1 MTPDLRIRADGRD
14 ITAAVRD
21 RLVSLK
27 VTDSV
32 DADADACELVLDDR
46 GAAVELPPAGA
57 VLEVDLGWRAQ
68 GVAPMG
74 RFVVDERELH
84 GPPDTLTLRA
94 AAADLAGDLKAPR
107 TRSWDRATLGALAGA
122 VASANGLRLRVDPR
136 VRGPVLPHI
145 DQVDESDLG
154 ILRRLARDL
163 DLVARPAG
171 GELVVAPRHALADGR
186 PAAAT
191 VRRGDVADYR
201 FLEADRDVYAAVLA
215 RWRGA
220 DAAEPMTVRAEG
232 AGGAGGPVH
241 SLSSIYP
248 DRPAALNAAEARLRA
263 LEREAV
269 TACVTLARGLP
280 ELTAEAAVDLAGFGP
295 PVDGRWVV
303 RRAEHVLTES
313 DGYRTTARL
322 ERAAAPWDRASSRA
336 D

>member
-1 MTPDLRIRADGRD
+1 MTPGLRIRADGRD
-14 ITAAVRD
+14 ITAAVRG
-21 RLVSLK
+21 RLLSLK

-32 DADADACELVLDDR
+32 DADADTCELVLDDR
-46 GAAVELPPAGA
+46 GAAVELPPTGA
-57 VLEVDLGWRAQ
+57 VLEIDLGWRAQ

-107 TRSWDRATLGALAGA
+107 TKSWTRATLGELAEA
-122 VASANGLRLRVDPR
+122 IASANGLRPRVDPR
-136 VRGPVLPHI
+136 VQALVLPHI

-171 GELVVAPRHALADGR
+171 GELVVAPRQALADQR
-186 PAAAT
+186 PVVAT

-201 FLEADRDVYAAVLA
+201 FLEADRNAYAAVLA
-215 RWRGA
+215 RWRDA
-220 DAAEPMTVRAEG
+220 DAAEPMTVRAQS
-232 AGGAGGPVH
+232 AGDARGPVH

-248 DRPAALNAAEARLRA
+248 DRSAAQNAAEARLRA

-269 TACVTLARGLP
+269 TASVTLANGLP
-280 ELTAEAAVDLAGFGP
+280 ELTAEAPVGLAGFGP
-295 PVDGRWVV
+295 PVDGRWIV

-322 ERAAAPWDRASSRA
+322 ERAAAPWNRVSSRGN
-336 D
+336 